1 MRSILI
7 TTLAGWIARALAI
20 VTNIIGL
27 PVALHSLGQT
37 RFGLFLMVLSIG
49 SWIGLGN
56 AGFGRVVAIITARYY
71 GKTPGFVAA
80 VTSHLVRRAVRYY
93 ALLFVG
99 CCAIF
104 LAVAR
109 FHSMPSGADAYAG
122 EFAISTIA
130 VFFSMSLWF
139 FLAVFEG
146 IDAGRHKLFRLYWYQ
161 IGAYLL
167 SLVMMFTMLPRWP
180 SLLLASLLLSSG
192 FVLGNLLHALDVYK
206 RHRSMFTAVRPVP
219 RALSRAVLFHSID
232 FTVIAIALSVIYQF
246 VTGLVGMVTG
256 PDQIVNLGVFM
267 RIMVSAGGAIL
278 TVTGPMSNLI
288 ATRIAH
294 QDTDGARR
302 IVALTG
308 IGLLGTMGCAAIAFD
323 IAGERLLSVWLHTPV
338 VYDADFRQLAAAM
351 IFLTALHSYA
361 SAAAIGFGHLRQV
374 ARIHAVMALAV
385 LPSAFAM
392 FAWRGQGGVLMTLDM
407 ALALG
412 ALASLGTVLPA
423 TLGWQSRSSAR
434 AGWLRRNLAG

>member
-7 TTLAGWIARALAI
+7 TTLAGWLARALAI
-20 VTNIIGL
+20 VVNIIGL

-71 GKTPGFVAA
+71 RKAPGFVAA
-80 VTSHLVRRAVRYY
+80 VTSHLVRRAIRYY

-99 CCAIF
+99 CCVIF
-104 LAVAR
+104 LIVVQ
-109 FHSMPSGADAYAG
+109 FHVMLPEADAYAG

-130 VFFSMSLWF
+130 VFFSMTLWF

-146 IDAGRHKLFRLYWYQ
+146 VDAGRHELFRLYWYQ

-167 SLVMMFTMLPRWP
+167 SLVMMFTILPRWP

-192 FVLGNLLHALDVYK
+192 FVVGNLLHAIDVSR
-206 RHRSMFTAVRPVP
+206 RHRAMFTAVRPVP
-219 RALSRAVLFHSID
+219 RALSRAVLFHSVD
-232 FTVIAIALSVIYQF
+232 FTIITIGLSVIYQF

-294 QDTDGARR
+294 QDLDGARR
-302 IVALTG
+302 IVAWTG
-308 IGLLGTMGCAAIAFD
+308 LGLLGTMGCASIAFD
-323 IAGERLLSVWLHTPV
+323 IAGERLLSAWLHTPV
-338 VYDADFRQLAAAM
+338 IYDGDFRQLAAAM

-361 SAAAIGFGHLRQV
+361 SAAAIGFGYLRQV
-374 ARIHAVMALAV
+374 ARIHAVMAVTV
-385 LPSAFAM
+385 LPSAFLM
-392 FAWRGQGGVLMTLDM
+392 FSWHGQAGVLMALDM

-412 ALASLGTVLPA
+412 ALAGLATALPA
-423 TLGWQSRSSAR
+423 TLGRPSTSLGRSRR
-434 AGWLRRNLAG
+434 LRRNLAG